1 MLDYG
6 LELSSAISFVIIAIN
21 LIMKEVIIGLF
32 TWVGDATR
40 SIQITRIVNGIFIAL
55 FLNTGFI
62 ILLANANLK
71 AYGLPIFH
79 GPFDDYDPIW
89 YS

>member
-1 MLDYG
+1 MK
-6 LELSSAISFVIIAIN
+6 EIIIN
-21 LIMKEVIIGLF
+21 LFI
-32 TWVGDATR
+32 WVGDATR

-71 AYGLPIFH
+71 NYGLPMFH
-79 GPFDDYDPIW
+79 GPFDDYDPVW
-89 YS
+89 YSQVGFLIVKTMIINSILPYT